1 MTALT
6 LNVSSLV
13 GRISDSELEAL
24 SRDNPDARIETNSH
38 GHLIFM
44 SPTGGETGY
53 RNLRLAFQIE
63 LWNSRTQLGKV
74 FDSSTGFK
82 LSNDAIR
89 SPDVSWI
96 PNSTWNAL
104 TLEQKRKYLPVDPDF
119 VIELMSPSDYLS
131 DAQSEMREYIDC
143 GVRCGWLINP
153 DERKVEIY
161 RQSGEIEVL
170 DNPQTLGGED
180 IMSGLVVSLE
190 EIFD

>member
-6 LNVSSLV
+6 LNFSSLV
-13 GRISDSELEAL
+13 DRISDRELEML
-24 SRDNPDARIETNSH
+24 SRDNPDAQLEINSH

-44 SPTGGETGY
+44 SPTGGETGN
-53 RNLRLAFQIE
+53 RNLRLAFQVE
-63 LWNSRTQLGKV
+63 LWNERAKLGKV
-74 FDSSTGFK
+74 FDSSTGFR
-82 LSNDAIR
+82 LSNNAVR

-96 PNSTWNAL
+96 PNSKWNAL
-104 TLEQKRKYLPVDPDF
+104 TLEQKRKYLTLDPDF

-131 DAQSEMREYIDC
+131 DVQSKMREYIDC
-143 GVRCGWLINP
+143 GVRLGWLINP

-161 RQSGEIEVL
+161 RQGRETEVL
-170 DNPQTLGGED
+170 DNPQTLKGED